1 MLGRSRSNA
10 KRVYSLSSS
19 ANFSILS
26 VILSKSAAGASSG
39 IQGLHSTR
47 IVIFSPSICSRQKY
61 REGIGEYTTSF
72 PHVGQRITR
81 NSSLGTVARADQK
94 ITLSARRKI
103 ASHESLANSINRTF

>member
-10 KRVYSLSSS
+10 KRVYSLSSNAS
-19 ANFSILS
+19 FSILS

-39 IQGLHSTR
+39 IQGVHSTL

-61 REGIGEYTTSF
+61 RDGTGEYTTSF

-81 NSSLGTVARADQK
+81 NPSLGTVAGAQQE
-94 ITLSARRKI
+94 ITLVQEENLRLKCP
-103 ASHESLANSINRTF
+103 